1 MTPLLLL
8 DQTVFRPC
16 DDPVMEAAM
25 LAVVAFIE
33 SPAMGGSRDWPVEM
47 TMELL
52 DDPRTVLPDIG
63 IAPKALLVSATTIR
77 DVAAGSA
84 TFVSFEQWLLVR
96 SLLQCHCV
104 YVSGGGGLRRRTRCT
119 GRNDVFR
126 CGVFRSQGV
135 TPPFPAAAVAS
146 LLAFVEGDVFRG
158 SRRMPMASAQLAL
171 TDDVL
176 ETIPGLVRG
185 NIVALRFALRQAKQS
200 AAAAST
206 SISAPPPKTPSA
218 TASESPIVT
227 HSGDVV
233 RERVGTGR
241 DSG

>member
-1 MTPLLLL
+1 M
-8 DQTVFRPC
+8 
-16 DDPVMEAAM
+16 
-25 LAVVAFIE
+25 
-33 SPAMGGSRDWPVEM
+33 
-47 TMELL
+47 
-52 DDPRTVLPDIG
+52 
-63 IAPKALLVSATTIR
+63 
-77 DVAAGSA
+77 
-84 TFVSFEQWLLVR
+84 
-96 SLLQCHCV
+96 
-104 YVSGGGGLRRRTRCT
+104 
-119 GRNDVFR
+119 FR

-218 TASESPIVT
+218 ASSPIVA
-227 HSGDVV
+227 HSSDVAV
-233 RERVGTGR
+233 RECVGMVLTVRLVRVHT
-241 DSG
+241 S